1 VESTYQILIGNG
13 KKEKRK
19 GIKGEGTLLKVV
31 FGIGTTTEEAV
42 LYFYYTGKNL
52 LCDEPAM
59 SKIFNILLKLD
70 DLYGKSDAEKRM
82 ATLDK
87 MIGQYDLRL
96 R

>member
-1 VESTYQILIGNG
+1 
-13 KKEKRK
+13 
-19 GIKGEGTLLKVV
+19 
-31 FGIGTTTEEAV
+31 
-42 LYFYYTGKNL
+42 
-52 LCDEPAM
+52 M